1 MSRARK
7 LVTFEP
13 ETHKGCSTPN
23 EFLLEHNSSC
33 IVGWR
38 PRARTTDTTS
48 TVYKLLSTFSPVFC
62 ELKFLRVLFGWGEGV
77 YFE

>member
-7 LVTFEP
+7 LVT
-13 ETHKGCSTPN
+13 
-23 EFLLEHNSSC
+23 LEHNSSC
-33 IVGWR
+33 ITGCC

-48 TVYKLLSTFSPVFC
+48 IVYKLLSAFSPVFC
-62 ELKFLRVLFGWGEGV
+62 ELKFLRVLFGWDEGV